1 MSDKDW
7 TLSFLSSVAGQ
18 ITTSSGSGEV
28 TRLFAW
34 APPNVEAMLHP
45 GDYWL
50 FYIVDDNGK
59 QAVRLMSFIAPEPA
73 FYSIIG
79 YCNYHKIQLE
89 IDESMPEPECD
100 DRTEETTSH

>member
-1 MSDKDW
+1 MSDMDW

-18 ITTSSGSGEV
+18 ITTSSGEGNK

-34 APPNVEAMLHP
+34 GTKDVNAMLHP

-59 QAVRLMSFIAPEPA
+59 QGVRIMSFIGPEPE
-73 FYSIIG
+73 FYSVIG
-79 YCNYHKIQLE
+79 YCEYHGIQYE
-89 IDESMPEPECD
+89 VDESLPEGDEDEKCRRHD
-100 DRTEETTSH
+100 A

>member
-34 APPNVEAMLHP
+34 APTNVEAMLHP
-45 GDYWL
+45 GAYWL
-50 FYIVDDNGK
+50 CYIVAD
-59 QAVRLMSFIAPEPA
+59 
-73 FYSIIG
+73 
-79 YCNYHKIQLE
+79 
-89 IDESMPEPECD
+89 
-100 DRTEETTSH
+100 